1 MDTPRTSTLVPPTG
15 RWWWPL
21 GKDERMWF
29 IVVSAWA
36 ISMFVMMLFVWPA
49 IGNEQ
54 TTFESMVVD
63 PEVFEAEAQAYAA
76 AHTVDTISGVP
87 VVEPPPDQ
95 DVFLLARQFQ
105 FSPILRLR
113 RNQSYRLLLSSSD
126 VQHGLSI
133 QPPNINIQVVP
144 GYITV
149 IELTPEE
156 AGEYQIICNEFC
168 GMGHHLMLG
177 RIEVV
182 E

>member
-1 MDTPRTSTLVPPTG
+1 
-15 RWWWPL
+15 
-21 GKDERMWF
+21 MWF

-36 ISMFVMMLFVWPA
+36 VSMFVMMLFIWPA

-63 PEVFEAEAQAYAA
+63 PAVFAADARAFAA
-76 AHTVDTISGVP
+76 AHTVDTIAGVP
-87 VVEPPPDQ
+87 VVEPPADR
-95 DVFLLARQFQ
+95 DAYLLAQQFQ
-105 FSPILRLR
+105 FNPILRLR
-113 RNQSYRLLLSSSD
+113 KDQSYRLLLSSAD

-133 QPPNINIQVVP
+133 QPDNINFQVVP

-149 IELTPEE
+149 IELTPEV
-156 AGEYQIICNEFC
+156 AGEYQLICNEFC

-177 RIEVV
+177 RIQVV